1 MKITHKHKKYSEPL
15 SKHQISESEYLWILV
30 PIRLEDLQ
38 FPAGL
43 RGQCYV
49 TSALGKHRKTK
60 IVSDLLVCFSA
71 PVV

>member
-1 MKITHKHKKYSEPL
+1 MRVTHEHKKYSEPL
-15 SKHQISESEYLWILV
+15 PRHQISEGEYLQILA

-38 FPAGL
+38 FSAGL

-49 TSALGKHRKTK
+49 TSAVGKHRKTK
-60 IVSDLLVCFSA
+60 IVSHLLVWLSA